1 MLRTTTTAWRKEMSQ
16 RRKVWKEIHV
26 LNISPIWPNFERDG
40 QLIHI
45 FTNITIPGRWL
56 PALSRSVKRSQK
68 SRCRRT
74 EFRIVNWSVWEC
86 KGQWGKER
94 IYGPIDR
101 KEDILT
107 RALTQAVMARTKTVL
122 KRVSKF
128 LLVGRMVEK
137 QLESA
142 RQDMFAIS
150 IDIAQISPPG
160 VNTILLYLFVFFSQV
175 WRYFLWSI
183 LQKGSYCSKSSTCKS
198 CPFLSLALSLTPAA
212 SEVRP
217 ALPIP
222 GLSFLLSERTQLLLF
237 TSYIVKM

>member
-26 LNISPIWPNFERDG
+26 SNISLIWSHFERDG

-101 KEDILT
+101 HSHQSIHPGSHGEYKNGIKAGEQAPLGREDGGEVAGK
-107 RALTQAVMARTKTVL
+107 RKARHVCHQHRHCADLATGSEHHCYL
-122 KRVSKF
+122 SLRVFQSSVTIFLMIYFTARF
-128 LLVGRMVEK
+128 LL
-137 QLESA
+137 L
-142 RQDMFAIS
+142 
-150 IDIAQISPPG
+150 
-160 VNTILLYLFVFFSQV
+160 
-175 WRYFLWSI
+175 
-183 LQKGSYCSKSSTCKS
+183 
-198 CPFLSLALSLTPAA
+198 
-212 SEVRP
+212 
-217 ALPIP
+217 
-222 GLSFLLSERTQLLLF
+222 
-237 TSYIVKM
+237 